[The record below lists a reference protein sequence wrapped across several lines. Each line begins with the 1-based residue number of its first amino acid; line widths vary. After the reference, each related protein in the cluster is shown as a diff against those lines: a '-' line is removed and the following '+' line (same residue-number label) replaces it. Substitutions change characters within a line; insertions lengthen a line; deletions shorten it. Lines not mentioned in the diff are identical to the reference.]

1 MGQRNLQFRAV
12 ALQLPKMFHGP
23 RFHNGKYLYVMKEDF
38 GMGIDLHVMEDFTL
52 GSIYSLHMEARGLE
66 GGGMLEASGDYSDGE
81 GV

>member
-1 MGQRNLQFRAV
+1 
-12 ALQLPKMFHGP
+12 
-23 RFHNGKYLYVMKEDF
+23 
-38 GMGIDLHVMEDFTL
+38 MGIDLHVMEDFTL